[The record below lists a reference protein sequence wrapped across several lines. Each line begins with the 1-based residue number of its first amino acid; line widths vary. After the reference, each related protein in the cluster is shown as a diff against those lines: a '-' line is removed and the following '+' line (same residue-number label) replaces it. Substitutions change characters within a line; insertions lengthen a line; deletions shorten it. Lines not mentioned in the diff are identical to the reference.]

1 MSDLESSNSGTPA
14 SASSQLETRAIL
26 SDGVAMSI
34 PSARYRAHR
43 IESGSS
49 QKTMDYGQQQIHQQ
63 PISQRRHT
71 FSHGYMSRS
80 APSTPILGGHS
91 QQGHGGGY
99 FRGLPMAPAAGLY
112 TFDSHSIPSSSS
124 SRAVSPRRGE
134 SSPTSVYESPN
145 GDLSRSPSPTTHN
158 SANESTQSPHLSTPP
173 KSYGSNWF
181 NLSGCQYET
190 ALINAR
196 RRIPYSLG
204 TGPLPPMP
212 VSMIKETLSVRD
224 EAILTKD
231 IENLFGELLLTDD
244 SACRRR
250 KFIEKLQ
257 LLLNEEWP
265 GNDIRVHPF
274 GSTENLLCSNDS
286 DVDVCI
292 STPWKRL
299 EDTCMLA
306 KFWANHSMERVICV
320 PGAKVPIVKIWD
332 PEYDVACDMN
342 VNNMLALENTKMIKT
357 YVQIDPRVRPL
368 AMIIKHW
375 TKQRALNDAAGGGTL
390 SSYSWICLIINFLQL
405 RTPPILPVL
414 HKIGSGVRPE
424 KVVNGVDISFCDD
437 LEYCVGYGEGNT
449 ESLGQLLFEFF
460 KWYAYDFDYD
470 SHVVSVRQGR
480 LLSKAEKGWD
490 TLQNN
495 RFCIEEPLVTSRN
508 LGNTADD
515 ISAKGIVQE
524 FRRAYGILSSEAN
537 LAKCVKKFEF
547 PDDDSHVVMAN
558 RIGLIMGNGAGRRI
572 TRSVSSSG
580 SSTRSI
586 SGRSFARGG
595 FYRSQLYR
603 KGGTGTY
610 QGNSMAPG
618 GVYPPPMFKLPTE
631 YGIMP
636 IYSMTPEGYPIA
648 IAQPT
653 PMTKSGSTSNAE
665 GSCASEGTK
674 SSNSVSSAQFGY
686 IIPAYFP
693 NPRYP
698 LYYQPAY
705 EEAQASATINPPV
718 SETSE
723 IRSGRAR
730 SLSPSRQSIRHRKH
744 RNSQNDFQDQHHAGL
759 NHNYSGYPPSH
770 HQQSK
775 RFTFRD
781 SNGNMP
787 PRARSEYLPQ
797 SSESGSDL
805 SDISP
810 DVPPHVYPPITPPDC
825 RLDGLV
831 NDVDDDYDLKLSSLH
846 ISGRSDQVDIV
857 VVDDEEGDMTTDSE
871 GATFVAQKEL
881 VDRMQG
887 IGRPGYPS
895 PPASRSSSTSL
906 PAPMSATAKS
916 VFAGACSAES
926 EAEGENGNKASGP
939 VIVNGD
945 LSSRVPRVMALMEDS
960 QPRELPSSRSGSK
973 SYADVLMDQRN
984 SLPKSEPVSAIEK
997 SSSNMFGNSNDI
1009 GKLVDSSL
1017 AEFGTNQLNRRSGM
1031 RNLNRTARDI
1041 QHNDDDTEF
1050 WAVSGGSHGGSLS
1063 GASHVLVQSATITV
1077 PVSNGAL
1084 SYSAAAAGSIS
1095 TGSSKPNPSMA
1106 NGIVGG
1112 GSGSITGKQ
1121 NQWTTSTSKRSRKK
1135 KNASKKE
1142 DGTASTLI
1150 SEEQV
1155 KGG

>member
-1 MSDLESSNSGTPA
+1 MSHIESSTSATPL

-26 SDGVAMSI
+26 SDGVARSL
-34 PSARYRAHR
+34 PSARSRAHR
-43 IESGSS
+43 NESGSN
-49 QKTMDYGQQQIHQQ
+49 QKTMNYEHQQIHQL
-63 PISQRRHT
+63 PIAQRRHT

-80 APSTPILGGHS
+80 APSTPIVGAHS
-91 QQGHGGGY
+91 QQGHGAGY
-99 FRGLPMAPAAGLY
+99 FRGLPMTPAAGLY

-124 SRAVSPRRGE
+124 SRAVSPRRRE

-158 SANESTQSPHLSTPP
+158 LVNESTQSPHLSTPP

-204 TGPLPPMP
+204 TDPLPPMP
-212 VSMIKETLSVRD
+212 LSTIKENLSVRG

-231 IENLFGELLLTDD
+231 IENLFGELLPTDD

-250 KFIEKLQ
+250 KFIEKLER
-257 LLLNEEWP
+257 LLNEEWP

-274 GSTENLLCSNDS
+274 GSTENLLCSSDS

-306 KFWANHSMERVICV
+306 KFWSNHSMERVICV

-375 TKQRALNDAAGGGTL
+375 TKQRSLNDAAGGGTL

-414 HKIGSGVRPE
+414 HKIGSGARPE
-424 KVVNGVDISFCDD
+424 NVVNGVDISFCDN
-437 LEYCVGYGEGNT
+437 LEYFVGYGEENT

-470 SHVVSVRQGR
+470 RHVVSVRQGR

-515 ISAKGIVQE
+515 ISAKGILQE
-524 FRRAYGILSSEAN
+524 FRRAYEILSSDAN

-558 RIGLIMGNGAGRRI
+558 RIGLIMGNAGRRI

-580 SSTRSI
+580 SSTRSVG
-586 SGRSFARGG
+586 GRSLSRGG
-595 FYRSQLYR
+595 FYRSQSHR
-603 KGGTGTY
+603 KGSTGTY
-610 QGNSMAPG
+610 QGNNMAPG
-618 GVYPPPMFKLPTE
+618 GVYPPPIFKLPTE

-636 IYSMTPEGYPIA
+636 IYSMTLEGYPIA
-648 IAQPT
+648 ISQPT
-653 PMTKSGSTSNAE
+653 PITKSGSASNAE
-665 GSCASEGTK
+665 GSYASEGKK
-674 SSNSVSSAQFGY
+674 SSNSIASEQFGY

-705 EEAQASATINPPV
+705 EEAQASAATNPPV

-730 SLSPSRQSIRHRKH
+730 SLSPSRQSIRHRNH
-744 RNSQNDFQDQHHAGL
+744 RNSQNDLQDQHHVGL
-759 NHNYSGYPPSH
+759 NYNYSAF
-770 HQQSK
+770 K
-775 RFTFRD
+775 RYTFRN

-787 PRARSEYLPQ
+787 PGARSEYLPQ

-810 DVPPHVYPPITPPDC
+810 DVPPHAYPPITPPDC

-831 NDVDDDYDLKLSSLH
+831 NDADDDYDLKLSSLH
-846 ISGRSDQVDIV
+846 IGGRSDQDGIEVG
-857 VVDDEEGDMTTDSE
+857 DDEDGDMTTDSE

-906 PAPMSATAKS
+906 PNPLSSTKKP
-916 VFAGACSAES
+916 VFPGACSAET
-926 EAEGENGNKASGP
+926 EGEGENGNEASGP

-945 LSSRVPRVMALMEDS
+945 LSSRSPRAMNLMEDS
-960 QPRELPSSRSGSK
+960 QPREVPGSRSGSK
-973 SYADVLMDQRN
+973 SYADVLMDQRI
-984 SLPKSEPVSAIEK
+984 SLPKSEHVAAIEK
-997 SSSNMFGNSNDI
+997 PSSNLFGNLPCGNEI
-1009 GKLVDSSL
+1009 TEMLDSSL
-1017 AEFGTNQLNRRSGM
+1017 AEFEKNQLNRTSGM
-1031 RNLNRTARDI
+1031 RNLNRTARNI

-1050 WAVSGGSHGGSLS
+1050 WAVSSGSHGGSLS
-1063 GASHVLVQSATITV
+1063 GASHVLVRSPTI
-1077 PVSNGAL
+1077 PLPASNGTL
-1084 SYSAAAAGSIS
+1084 SYSAAASGSIS
-1095 TGSSKPNPSMA
+1095 TGSSKPRNPSTA

-1135 KNASKKE
+1135 KNAKKE
-1142 DGTASTLI
+1142 DGAASTLI
-1150 SEEQV
+1150 SEELV